1 MRQLTWW
8 DMKAFIYIVEPLYSR
23 HNWFS
28 EKVSAIKRCIHD
40 KACTILLHQV
50 KSIWSKLTLI
60 WYGMIW
66 YWQSCDSISTFK
78 RSIIVL
84 FNLDYHVGLSFL
96 CFHWY
101 KISQLCNK
109 SWWIEAVRYTKVN
122 FNTKCYWFHKM
133 VSAMERWPLFLSAI
147 KRFFYETMAVIP
159 SVLMK
164 SVRYREVFA
173 IKHVRYREV
182 SLYS

>member
-1 MRQLTWW
+1 MDEFFMFGIDCLALLLYRIWKVCRPRIHFLVANLVLYWMNQMVTYFACDFETIDLVRHESIH
-8 DMKAFIYIVEPLYSR
+8 IYIVEPLYSG

-28 EKVSAIKRCIHD
+28 EKVSAIKRCIHY

-109 SWWIEAVRYTKVN
+109 SW
-122 FNTKCYWFHKM
+122 
-133 VSAMERWPLFLSAI
+133 
-147 KRFFYETMAVIP
+147 
-159 SVLMK
+159 
-164 SVRYREVFA
+164 
-173 IKHVRYREV
+173 
-182 SLYS
+182 